1 MANCATKWIFEH
13 ELLLISVYF
22 LPPSSP
28 LLPPAPLP
36 LYPPFSVTN
45 LLCLPSTEAMLIML
59 ISVCSS
65 REGDGDEDSLDGL
78 WSRRE
83 SAEVQGFAPLDEPLN
98 FTFGGVFL
106 THDPVSH
113 LTCFLSPEVN

>member
-1 MANCATKWIFEH
+1 
-13 ELLLISVYF
+13 
-22 LPPSSP
+22 
-28 LLPPAPLP
+28 
-36 LYPPFSVTN
+36 
-45 LLCLPSTEAMLIML
+45 MLIMFA
-59 ISVCSS
+59 SVNSS

-106 THDPVSH
+106 THDDPVSH
-113 LTCFLSPEVN
+113 SPNPEVKWI